1 MLRIEIGL
9 CRRNPNHYK
18 INNLERYME
27 QKPQSV
33 EEQYFI
39 DVNTRLKDIEERQR
53 LLKDRLLLIGKNV
66 IEDRESM
73 FTEIQELKKTMLKVK
88 EENLKIQ
95 DFFKKIADQLSESA
109 RKEEVLMLQR
119 QLDLFMS
126 AHGKK

>member
-1 MLRIEIGL
+1 
-9 CRRNPNHYK
+9 
-18 INNLERYME
+18 ME

-73 FTEIQELKKTMLKVK
+73 FSEVQEIKKTLIKVK

-95 DFFKKIADQLSESA
+95 EFFKKIADQLSESA